1 MTFGM
6 FMLAV
11 ANGGNTI
18 TLNASYD
25 ASSTIAGSTATAQFE
40 LTNGGDIR
48 LTNPNNTVN
57 DVGDW
62 IVPKNSFSN
71 FDAMMTVNSGS
82 ALTGSA
88 TGSWLNL
95 GTTRNW
101 QLVESVIGVLSSNCT
116 LQIRNATTLSVLASC
131 SVIWTAERT

>member
-1 MTFGM
+1 MTCGIQ
-6 FMLAV
+6 MLLGGGSPTIQLA
-11 ANGGNTI
+11 ANYN
-18 TLNASYD
+18 

-40 LTNGGDIR
+40 LSNAGDVR

-62 IVPKNSFSN
+62 ITPKTGMGSYE
-71 FDAMMTVNSGS
+71 AMMTVNSGS

-88 TGSWLNL
+88 TATWLNL

-101 QLVESVIGVLSSNCT
+101 QLVESVVGILSSNCT
-116 LQIRNATTLSVLASC
+116 VQIRNATSLLVLATSAVT
-131 SVIWTAERT
+131 VIAERT